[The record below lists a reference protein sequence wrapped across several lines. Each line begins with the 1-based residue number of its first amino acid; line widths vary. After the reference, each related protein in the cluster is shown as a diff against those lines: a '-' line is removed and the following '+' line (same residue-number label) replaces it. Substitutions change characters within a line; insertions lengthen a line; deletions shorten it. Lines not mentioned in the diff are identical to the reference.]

1 MFSRQNVRNLGS
13 VLCMLV
19 LLFVGDRAMAQ
30 ADQNSANAEATATA
44 ESTEPAAAPADSK
57 PLPPEKLPPSSPQ
70 VQYTDQLLKIDA
82 FNSTLADIL
91 AKVAALTGADI
102 DVPAGARGERMV
114 ADLGP
119 GPPRQILTSL
129 LTDTD
134 FDFVI
139 ISSKGDP
146 QSILTVLLT
155 PRGHNNG
162 SARDTV
168 LAERPAPNFRGIM
181 RQQSMPVAESS
192 ADSQPADDSANSGS
206 DGASADAAA
215 SAGAPSDS
223 PVAAA
228 SLSGAPDTGAAGA
241 PAPARVPDSSS
252 GQGMQN
258 MNQQL
263 LQMYK
268 QREQQIQEQR
278 TSGRPGN
285 P

>member
-1 MFSRQNVRNLGS
+1 MFSQQNVRNIGS
-13 VLCMLV
+13 VLCILV
-19 LLFVGDRAMAQ
+19 LLFVGNRAMAQ
-30 ADQNSANAEATATA
+30 ADQNSPKVEAGAT
-44 ESTEPAAAPADSK
+44 SEPAAPAASDTT
-57 PLPPEKLPPSSPQ
+57 PLPPEKLPPVSPS
-70 VQYTDQLLKIDA
+70 VVYTGELLRIDA

-91 AKVAALTGADI
+91 TKIATITGAEI

-139 ISSKGDP
+139 ISSKDDP

-162 SARDTV
+162 SARDTM
-168 LAERPAPNFRGIM
+168 LAERPAPNFRGIA
-181 RQQSMPVAESS
+181 RPQTMPVLENST
-192 ADSQPADDSANSGS
+192 DSQPADDSGTSVS
-206 DGASADAAA
+206 DSASAE
-215 SAGAPSDS
+215 SAPTAPPADS
-223 PVAAA
+223 
-228 SLSGAPDTGAAGA
+228 SA
-241 PAPARVPDSSS
+241 PAPAAAATLATSSATS
-252 GQGMQN
+252 GSTFGSDASAGQTGQQN
-258 MNQQL
+258 MNQRL

-268 QREQQIQEQR
+268 QREQQVQEQR
-278 TSGRPGN
+278 TAARQSN